1 MKNQR
6 EGDNDTIQQ
15 NIIKIKELESDLE
28 QATIEKARLG
38 EKIDTVCKEKDE
50 KLKQEMDKKQN
61 KIDGL
66 ENII

>member
-38 EKIDTVCKEKDE
+38 EKIDTVSKEKDE